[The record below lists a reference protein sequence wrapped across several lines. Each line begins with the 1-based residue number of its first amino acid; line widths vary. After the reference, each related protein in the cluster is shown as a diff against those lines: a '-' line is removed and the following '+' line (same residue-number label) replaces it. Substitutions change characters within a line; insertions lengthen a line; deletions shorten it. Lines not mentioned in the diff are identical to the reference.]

1 MKNKSVHLMKMKSHI
16 PPPQYDKAM
25 HLNRA
30 FKLEQMSLSFQLCT
44 IYKERRLEMN
54 MSSHGV
60 CHRCFRIKT
69 HKMFSAE
76 NNMDPG
82 EVPLEL
88 SNLRV
93 ID

>member
-1 MKNKSVHLMKMKSHI
+1 MKIKKSSLNENEV
-16 PPPQYDKAM
+16 PPPPPPPTTENSQYDKAM

-30 FKLEQMSLSFQLCT
+30 FKLEQLSLSFQLCT

-69 HKMFSAE
+69 HKM
-76 NNMDPG
+76 
-82 EVPLEL
+82 
-88 SNLRV
+88 
-93 ID
+93 